1 MQGSSRIKIH
11 QKPNQESNR
20 KCKGKKKPQA
30 LRQAK
35 SRRSSFKKQ
44 LGI

>member
-1 MQGSSRIKIH
+1 MQSSSRIKIH
-11 QKPNQESNR
+11 QKPNQDAGR
-20 KCKGKKKPQA
+20 KIKGKKKPQA

-35 SRRSSFKKQ
+35 SRRSSLKKQ